1 MAMRMA
7 LLGWLVLQASF
18 AHCEDNGGGRLL
30 DVRMSDLI
38 QRADLNLKS
47 PVDRSEAGLPIG
59 NGRMGTLLWTSPRA
73 LHLQINRVDVFGNN
87 KDSNSFPQRYS
98 DYCGG
103 CAFVDVDAGGAV
115 FTSQMTQHLSCNT
128 GLATIQGEGVRVKAL
143 ASMDRD
149 VIALEVTDE
158 RPTPA
163 PITIR
168 LRMLR
173 PANSRQLEQ
182 TATSRLKAK
191 WKRAALTQA
200 FAEGDYFCGSG
211 VAVSVMGRDV
221 EVGNSG
227 DQETWLRAK
236 PQSGSFTVF
245 VSSAA
250 SFKSQDD
257 MAAAALKVLDDA
269 ADESFAGLLAANDA
283 WWSDFWSRGFVCLHS
298 DDGVADMI
306 AEHYAYYLYLMASSS
321 RGKYPTKFNGMLWVT
336 GGDERQWGGQY
347 WGANQSCLYNALLPA
362 NRPELLD
369 PMFDMY
375 TGMVDACALA
385 AVQQWGSKGVF
396 LPETVAFD
404 GLAELPEDIAA
415 EMREL
420 YLMHKPM
427 RSASARF
434 IEYSKLKQPHSS
446 RWNWW
451 GGGEWNDG
459 AWQPTMRPEAPYG
472 AVTHIFSRGAKI
484 AYQFWQRYEFTGD
497 EAWLRQRAYPMLK
510 GVAEFYRNFPN
521 VRKDTD
527 GKHHIYHVNSNES
540 VRGAKDADEEIASM
554 RAIFPTVIRASEIL
568 GVDAEMRPVW
578 QEFIDNLAPLPLNTD
593 VEIDDDGEEKPY
605 WIRGLPSFVDG
616 DGRRRPDG
624 NTMPHWFFD
633 LCTLENPDPTTM
645 AVANATL
652 DGYGGRGGGVLSKVG
667 VSAAMMGRAEDV
679 RVLLARQIT
688 SPDRAPVMANRMDM
702 REGRQATSAQR
713 LGRAADV
720 LHNAL
725 LQSVGA
731 GPAEEPV
738 IRVFPAWPRQWDAA
752 YTLLARGGFL
762 ITASMRGG
770 EIEFVA
776 IESQIGGE
784 CRVRNPW
791 GAEQEVAVHRN
802 GARAEGAS
810 GSLLTFETR
819 QSDRITLVRSGTSP
833 KQFRR
838 SLPSRLGSAGAL
850 PTPVRRID

>member
-1 MAMRMA
+1 MAMRA
-7 LLGWLVLQASF
+7 AVFGWLVLSASF
-18 AHCEDNGGGRLL
+18 ARCEENAGGGLF
-30 DVRMSDLI
+30 DVRMPDLI
-38 QRADLNLKS
+38 RRADLNLKG
-47 PVDRSEAGLPIG
+47 PVNRSEAGLPIG

-103 CAFVDVDAGGAV
+103 CAFVDVDAGGDV
-115 FTSQMTQHLSCNT
+115 FTEWMTQHLSCNS
-128 GLATIQGEGVRVKAL
+128 GLATIQGEGMRVRSL

-149 VIALEVTDE
+149 MIAIEVTDE
-158 RPTPA
+158 RTPPA
-163 PITIR
+163 PITVR

-173 PANSRQLEQ
+173 PTDVRQLEQ
-182 TATSRLKAK
+182 TATSRLRAEG
-191 WKRAALTQA
+191 KRVVLTQA
-200 FAEGDYFCGSG
+200 FAEGEYFCGSG
-211 VAVSVMGRDV
+211 VAVGVAGRGV
-221 EVGNSG
+221 EVGESG
-227 DQETWLRAK
+227 EQEIWLRAK

-250 SFKSQDD
+250 TFDRQDD
-257 MAAAALKVLDDA
+257 VAAAASEILDDV
-269 ADESFAGLLAANDA
+269 ADESFSALLAANET
-283 WWSDFWSRGFVCLHS
+283 WWSDFWSRGFVWLRS

-375 TGMVDACALA
+375 TGMYDACATA
-385 AVQQWGSKGVF
+385 AEQQWGSKGVF

-404 GLAELPEDIAA
+404 GLAELPEDVAA
-415 EMREL
+415 EMRDL
-420 YLMHKPM
+420 YLMRKPM

-434 IEYSKLKQPHSS
+434 IEFSKLKQPHSS

-451 GGGEWNDG
+451 GGGEWIDG
-459 AWQPTMRPEAPYG
+459 EWRPTLRPEAPYG

-497 EAWLRQRAYPMLK
+497 EAWLRERAYPMLK

-521 VRKDTD
+521 VRKDAD
-527 GKHHIYHVNSNES
+527 GKYHLYHVNSNES
-540 VRGAKDADEEIASM
+540 IRGAKDADEEIASM

-578 QEFIDNLAPLPLNTD
+578 QEFLDNLAPLPLSSD
-593 VEIDDDGEEKPY
+593 VGIDESRPY
-605 WIRGLPSFVDG
+605 WIRGLPPFVDG

-633 LCTLENPDPTTM
+633 LCTLENSDAATM

-667 VSAAMMGRAEDV
+667 VSAAMMGRADDV
-679 RVLLARQIT
+679 RVMLARQIT

-731 GPAEEPV
+731 GPAEPPV
-738 IRVFPAWPRQWDAA
+738 IRVFPAWPRAWDAA

-762 ITASMRGG
+762 VTASMRDG
-770 EIEFVA
+770 EIEFVG
-776 IESQIGGE
+776 IESQIGGK

-791 GAEQEVAVHRN
+791 GEGEVAVHRDDAPVEN
-802 GARAEGAS
+802 AR

-819 QSDRITLVRSGTSP
+819 SGERIALVRSGTTP
-833 KQFRR
+833 EQFRR
-838 SLPSRLGSAGAL
+838 SLP
-850 PTPVRRID
+850 